1 MIKIITTEKTPIKM
15 WVEEMEDAAIQ
26 QARNLANLP
35 FIYKHLALMPDAHSG
50 FGMPIG
56 GVFASVDVII
66 PNAVG
71 VDIGCGMCAVKT
83 TLTNISKSQLQEIV
97 NLIKQ
102 GIPVGI
108 EHHKEPQNEI
118 LMPVGFNLKDLHV
131 VKNEYISALR
141 QIGTLGGGNHFI
153 EIQKGNDGHIWIMI
167 HSGSRNLGKKVA
179 DYYNKEA
186 VKLNCLWHSQIDK
199 TLELSFLPIQS
210 KEAKEYFK
218 EMNFCIEF
226 AFANRRLMLDR
237 IKSYFIDVI
246 GDDIGFDPI
255 INIAHNY
262 ARWESHFG
270 KDVIVHRKG
279 ATSARFGEIGII
291 PGSQGSKSFIVQGLG
306 NRDSFMSCSHGA
318 GRKMG
323 RNQAIRTL
331 DLQKE
336 IDLMNRQGIIHELKT
351 VQNLDEA
358 PGAYKDI
365 DTVMNNQR
373 DLVKILVE
381 LRPLAVVKG

>member
-1 MIKIITTEKTPIKM
+1 
-15 WVEEMEDAAIQ
+15 MEDAAIQ